1 MMLKEYATE
10 NVRTVAIVG
19 HGSTGKST
27 LFDAMLF
34 VGGQIDKIGKPDDGT
49 LTSDYDDEEK
59 SRKMSI
65 RSALGFV
72 ELDDTKINIIDTP
85 GMSDFVGE
93 ARAAL
98 QVAEAAIV
106 VVDAVDGV
114 QIETEKVWRYLES
127 KKIPR
132 IIFINKMD
140 KERANFN
147 TILENLKSHFNA
159 KFAPMCIPLGEAD
172 KHSGV
177 VDLID
182 MKAFVPKPD
191 GKIQVSDVPAD
202 LKKVV
207 DDARTNV
214 MELSAEG
221 DDALIEKYLEGE
233 ALTEEEMAKGLK
245 TLVAKA
251 LVFPVVCGSS
261 LKAIGVKNLLNVIKN
276 YVPAWELNK
285 KIEGINPN
293 NKEEKVIITSHPDAP
308 FAAVVWKTYID
319 QYAGRFNYCKVI
331 SGKLLPETE
340 VLNSTKNYKERI
352 NKIYTMIGN
361 KTVDVSKV
369 LPGDIG
375 VAVKLDRTATLD
387 TLCDSKQAV
396 ILPII
401 QLPHP
406 VFSYAVQAAKKGDE
420 DKIGQ
425 IFSRITDENPT
436 ITYEFNPETHQ
447 TVLSG
452 MGEMQLDIILKSI
465 KEKNK
470 IDLITSEPRI
480 AYRETITKKAESQY
494 KHKKQTGGH
503 GQYGEVFIRVA
514 PLERGKGFEF
524 IDSIVGGV
532 IPRNF
537 IPAVEKGLREGME
550 RGVLARYPVVDISV
564 ELYYGSYHDVDS
576 SEMSF
581 KIAAIQALKKGLES
595 AGPILLEPVMEVEIF
610 VDKEYMGDILN
621 DITSRRGRV
630 LGMGSTDEDGNSPIS
645 VVKATVPLA
654 EMLRYSIDLRA
665 MTSGKAT
672 FEMRFSH
679 YDPISG
685 KIAEKVIEERKKEF
699 AEEEA
704 NK

>member
-1 MMLKEYATE
+1 
-10 NVRTVAIVG
+10 
-19 HGSTGKST
+19 
-27 LFDAMLF
+27 
-34 VGGQIDKIGKPDDGT
+34 
-49 LTSDYDDEEK
+49 
-59 SRKMSI
+59 
-65 RSALGFV
+65 
-72 ELDDTKINIIDTP
+72 
-85 GMSDFVGE
+85 
-93 ARAAL
+93 
-98 QVAEAAIV
+98 
-106 VVDAVDGV
+106 
-114 QIETEKVWRYLES
+114 
-127 KKIPR
+127 
-132 IIFINKMD
+132 
-140 KERANFN
+140 
-147 TILENLKSHFNA
+147 
-159 KFAPMCIPLGEAD
+159 
-172 KHSGV
+172 
-177 VDLID
+177 
-182 MKAFVPKPD
+182 
-191 GKIQVSDVPAD
+191 
-202 LKKVV
+202 
-207 DDARTNV
+207 
-214 MELSAEG
+214 
-221 DDALIEKYLEGE
+221 
-233 ALTEEEMAKGLK
+233 
-245 TLVAKA
+245 
-251 LVFPVVCGSS
+251 
-261 LKAIGVKNLLNVIKN
+261 
-276 YVPAWELNK
+276 
-285 KIEGINPN
+285 
-293 NKEEKVIITSHPDAP
+293 
-308 FAAVVWKTYID
+308 
-319 QYAGRFNYCKVI
+319 VI

-361 KTVDVSKV
+361 KTVDVPKV

-375 VAVKLDRTATLD
+375 VVVKLDRTATHD

-436 ITYEFNPETHQ
+436 ITYEYNPETHQ

-480 AYRETITKKAESQY
+480 AYRETITKKAEAQY

-630 LGMGSTDEDGNSPIS
+630 LGMGSADEDGDSPIS